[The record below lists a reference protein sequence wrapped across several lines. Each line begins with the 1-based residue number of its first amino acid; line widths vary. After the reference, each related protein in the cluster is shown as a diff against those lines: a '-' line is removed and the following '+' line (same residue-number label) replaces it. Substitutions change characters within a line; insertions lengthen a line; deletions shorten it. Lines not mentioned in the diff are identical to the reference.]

1 MADLKITQLTE
12 NTTPITTD
20 ILPMVDDP
28 AGTAITKKVT
38 IANLKTGLA
47 LVKGDVGLGSV
58 DNTAD
63 TAKPVST
70 AQQTALDLKSPI
82 ASPTFTGTVS
92 GVTAAMVGSPSG
104 SGNSSGTNTG
114 DQTLPTDATIVT
126 TDVTTNNVSITKHGF
141 TPKAPNNTTDFL
153 RADATWA
160 TPPAAS
166 YTLVA
171 TLASDQATGANTTPV
186 SLTGLV
192 FTYAAN
198 STYRIWFMGAV
209 SSAAAT
215 TGAGFQFDLSS
226 AVTSINVSFFHQLAN
241 TGTLSGGHS
250 IADDASVGVSSAMPG
265 TSVYPVRGEG
275 ILITTGNTGTAQLRF
290 RSETTAVTTAKAGL
304 TMVVEKII

>member
-114 DQTLPTDATIVT
+114 DQTLPT
-126 TDVTTNNVSITKHGF
+126 NYQLCFH
-141 TPKAPNNTTDFL
+141 P
-153 RADATWA
+153 
-160 TPPAAS
+160 
-166 YTLVA
+166 
-171 TLASDQATGANTTPV
+171 
-186 SLTGLV
+186 
-192 FTYAAN
+192 
-198 STYRIWFMGAV
+198 
-209 SSAAAT
+209 
-215 TGAGFQFDLSS
+215 FQ
-226 AVTSINVSFFHQLAN
+226 
-241 TGTLSGGHS
+241 
-250 IADDASVGVSSAMPG
+250 P
-265 TSVYPVRGEG
+265 
-275 ILITTGNTGTAQLRF
+275 
-290 RSETTAVTTAKAGL
+290 
-304 TMVVEKII
+304 